1 MIISRKA
8 LKIISMMAL
17 PLFLNIA
24 CMKEDKAKTTSST
37 KEETKTS
44 PKTKKLNS
52 DEIIIGAIFPM
63 TGAIA
68 TYGQESVNGIRMALK
83 KINASGNLSQ
93 KIKLIVED
101 NKGEPVDSSNAVRK
115 LINIDNVHAIIGS
128 VASSNTLAGAPI
140 AQQNKVPMLTPASTN
155 AKVTMT
161 GDYIS
166 RTCFTDDFQGVVMA
180 KFAKETL
187 NKSKAIIIVDNSSD
201 YSKGLAK
208 VFSAQFVKMGGTLL
222 GEINQFT
229 YTQKDTDFRSLLR
242 KVKRK
247 KPDVIFLP
255 GYYTEAGLILKQ
267 AKQIGINVPFLGGDG
282 WDSPKLQE
290 LAGPD
295 AIKGNYIS
303 SHFSPDDKDPMVQE
317 FVQEYIKTYKQKPGA
332 MAALGYDGMLVLA
345 DALKRAGEL
354 NHQNIRD
361 AISATAGFK
370 GVTGNI
376 TIDSL
381 RNATKSAVVLETTP
395 TGMAFKQKVDP

>member
-1 MIISRKA
+1 
-8 LKIISMMAL
+8 MMAL
-17 PLFLNIA
+17 PLLFSTA
-24 CMKEDKAKTTSST
+24 CIK
-37 KEETKTS
+37 KEEVEVIKTAEVTATA
-44 PKTKKLNS
+44 PAKKALS
-52 DEIIIGAIFPM
+52 QDEIVIGAVFPM

-68 TYGQESVNGIRMALK
+68 TYGQESVNGIKMALEVINKSGDLAK
-83 KINASGNLSQ
+83 KIR
-93 KIKLIVED
+93 LIVED

-180 KFAKETL
+180 KFAHETL
-187 NKSKAIIIVDNSSD
+187 KKSKALIIVDNSSD

-208 VFSAQFVKMGGTLL
+208 VFSTEFTKLGGTLL
-222 GEINQFT
+222 GTTDEFT

-242 KVKRK
+242 KVKRQN
-247 KPDVIFLP
+247 PDVIFLP
-255 GYYTEAGLILKQ
+255 GYYTEVGLMLKQ
-267 AKQIGINVPFLGGDG
+267 AKQLGMSVPFLGGDG

-290 LAGPD
+290 LAGPE

-303 SHFSPDDKDPMVQE
+303 SHFSPDDQDPTVKS
-317 FVQEYIKTYKQKPGA
+317 FVDAYTESFKQKPGA

-354 NHQNIRD
+354 NHRNIRD
-361 AISATAGFK
+361 AIAKTAGFK
-370 GVTGNI
+370 GVTGSI
-376 TIDSL
+376 TIDAA

-395 TGMAFKQKVDP
+395 AGMAFKQKVAP